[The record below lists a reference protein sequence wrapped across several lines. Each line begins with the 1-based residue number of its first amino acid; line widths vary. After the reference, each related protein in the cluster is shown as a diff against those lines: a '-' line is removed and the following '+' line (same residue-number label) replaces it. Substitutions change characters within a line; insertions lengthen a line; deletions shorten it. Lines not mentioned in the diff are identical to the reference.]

1 MNFLRVRR
9 VHFVGIGG
17 VGMSGLAEILS
28 SVGLT
33 VTGSDLREGEE
44 TLRLRALGI
53 PVFAAGH
60 RAEHVAGADV
70 VVYSSAVAEDNP
82 ELVAARIAGVPVIKR
97 AEMLAEV
104 MRVKTGIAIAGSHG
118 KTTTTSM
125 TGSILQA
132 AGLDPTI
139 VVGGRVRAM
148 GTNACLGK
156 GEYLVAEADEFDRSF
171 LRLRPIVAV
180 VNNIDLEHL
189 DTYRDLADL
198 KASFTEFASTVPF
211 FGAALLG
218 LDDPNVQEIR
228 PLLAS
233 RVRVG
238 TFGLTPQA
246 DVTARDLALER
257 TGSRFTAVAE
267 GEVIGPVEVSLPGL
281 HNVKNALAAI
291 AIARELDVP
300 FEACVKALST
310 FAGVARRFERKGER
324 DGVLVVDDYAH
335 HPTEVSATLGAARQA
350 YPERRLVVLFQ
361 PHLFT
366 RTRDQAA
373 GFGAALLGLDDPNV
387 QEIRPLLASRVRVG
401 TFGLTPQ
408 ADVTAR
414 DLGLDRNGSRF
425 TAVADG
431 EVLGPVEVSLPGLHN
446 VKNALAAIAISRELE
461 IPFEAC
467 ARTLATFAG
476 VARRF
481 EWKGERGGVLV
492 VDDYAHHPTEVAA
505 TLGAARQAHPE
516 RRLVVL
522 FQPHLFTRTRDQADG
537 FGAALLAA
545 DVVYVLPV
553 YPSRE
558 APIPGI
564 TSRLVSGAARS
575 RGHRNVADL
584 DDRASAV
591 ARLEAEL
598 RDGDLLVTMGA
609 GDVNRVG
616 EEFLAAGGA
625 A

>member
-17 VGMSGLAEILS
+17 VGMSGLAEILA

-33 VTGSDLREGEE
+33 VTGSDLREGDE
-44 TLRLRALGI
+44 TRRLRDLGI

-70 VVYSSAVAEDNP
+70 VVYSSAVAEENP
-82 ELVAARIAGVPVIKR
+82 ELVAARVAGVPVIKR

-104 MRVKTGIAIAGSHG
+104 MRVKTGVAIAGSHG

-148 GTNACLGK
+148 GTNARLGE
-156 GEYLVAEADEFDRSF
+156 GELLVAEADEFDRSF
-171 LRLRPIVAV
+171 LRLRPVVAV

-198 KASFTEFASTVPF
+198 KAAFTQFASTVPF

-228 PLLAS
+228 PALS
-233 RVRVG
+233 TRVRVV

-246 DVTARDLALER
+246 DVTARDLSLDR
-257 TGSRFTAVAE
+257 GGSRFTAIAS
-267 GEVIGPVEVSLPGL
+267 GEVLGTLEVSLPGL

-291 AIARELDVP
+291 AVSRELEVP
-300 FEACVKALST
+300 FEACAKALST
-310 FAGVARRFERKGER
+310 FSGVARRFERKGER
-324 DGVLVVDDYAH
+324 D
-335 HPTEVSATLGAARQA
+335 
-350 YPERRLVVLFQ
+350 
-361 PHLFT
+361 
-366 RTRDQAA
+366 
-373 GFGAALLGLDDPNV
+373 
-387 QEIRPLLASRVRVG
+387 
-401 TFGLTPQ
+401 
-408 ADVTAR
+408 
-414 DLGLDRNGSRF
+414 
-425 TAVADG
+425 
-431 EVLGPVEVSLPGLHN
+431 
-446 VKNALAAIAISRELE
+446 
-461 IPFEAC
+461 
-467 ARTLATFAG
+467 
-476 VARRF
+476 
-481 EWKGERGGVLV
+481 GVLV

-516 RRLVVL
+516 RRLVVV

-545 DVVYVLPV
+545 DAVYVLPV

-558 APIPGI
+558 APIPGV
-564 TSRLVSGAARS
+564 TSRLVSDAARS

-584 DDRASAV
+584 DDRTAAV

-598 RDGDLLVTMGA
+598 KDGDLLVTMGA

-616 EEFLAAGGA
+616 EELLAAGGA

>member
-9 VHFVGIGG
+9 VHFFGIGG
-17 VGMSGLAEILS
+17 FGMSGLAEILS

-104 MRVKTGIAIAGSHG
+104 MRVKTGIAISGSHG

-171 LRLRPIVAV
+171 LKLRPIVAV

-189 DTYRDLADL
+189 DTYRDLDDL
-198 KASFTEFASTVPF
+198 KASFTQFASTVPF

-228 PLLAS
+228 PQLAS

-246 DVTARDLALER
+246 DVTARDLSLER
-257 TGSRFTAVAE
+257 SGSRFTVVAD
-267 GEVIGPVEVSLPGL
+267 GEAIGPVEVSLPGL

-291 AIARELDVP
+291 AIARELDIP
-300 FEACVKALST
+300 FEACVKALAN

-324 DGVLVVDDYAH
+324 AGVLVVDDYAH
-335 HPTEVSATLGAARQA
+335 HPTEVAATLGAARQA

-373 GFGAALLGLDDPNV
+373 GFGAALL
-387 QEIRPLLASRVRVG
+387 
-401 TFGLTPQ
+401 
-408 ADVTAR
+408 
-414 DLGLDRNGSRF
+414 
-425 TAVADG
+425 
-431 EVLGPVEVSLPGLHN
+431 
-446 VKNALAAIAISRELE
+446 
-461 IPFEAC
+461 
-467 ARTLATFAG
+467 
-476 VARRF
+476 
-481 EWKGERGGVLV
+481 
-492 VDDYAHHPTEVAA
+492 
-505 TLGAARQAHPE
+505 
-516 RRLVVL
+516 
-522 FQPHLFTRTRDQADG
+522 
-537 FGAALLAA
+537 AA
-545 DVVYVLPV
+545 DAVYVLPV

-564 TSRLVSGAARS
+564 TSRLVSDAART
-575 RGHRNVADL
+575 RGHRNVVDL
-584 DDRASAV
+584 DVRAEV
-591 ARLEAEL
+591 VPRLLSDLKE
-598 RDGDLLVTMGA
+598 GDLLVTMGA
-609 GDVNRVG
+609 GDVNRLG
-616 EEFLAAGGA
+616 EELLGTGEPA
-625 A
+625 

>member
-44 TLRLRALGI
+44 TRRLRGIGI

-70 VVYSSAVAEDNP
+70 VVYSSAVAEDNA
-82 ELVAARIAGVPVIKR
+82 ELVAARNAGVPVIKR

-198 KASFTEFASTVPF
+198 KAAFAEFAGTVPF

-228 PLLAS
+228 PLLS
-233 RVRVG
+233 
-238 TFGLTPQA
+238 
-246 DVTARDLALER
+246 
-257 TGSRFTAVAE
+257 
-267 GEVIGPVEVSLPGL
+267 
-281 HNVKNALAAI
+281 
-291 AIARELDVP
+291 
-300 FEACVKALST
+300 
-310 FAGVARRFERKGER
+310 
-324 DGVLVVDDYAH
+324 
-335 HPTEVSATLGAARQA
+335 
-350 YPERRLVVLFQ
+350 
-361 PHLFT
+361 
-366 RTRDQAA
+366 
-373 GFGAALLGLDDPNV
+373 
-387 QEIRPLLASRVRVG
+387 SRVRVG

-414 DLGLDRNGSRF
+414 DLGLDRSGSRF
-425 TAVADG
+425 TAVAEG
-431 EVLGPVEVSLPGLHN
+431 EVLGEVSVSLPGLHN
-446 VKNALAAIAISRELE
+446 VKNALAAIAVCRELE
-461 IPFEAC
+461 VPFEAC
-467 ARTLATFAG
+467 AQALRVFSG
-476 VARRF
+476 VVRRF
-481 EWKGERGGVLV
+481 ERKGERGGVLV
-492 VDDYAHHPTEVAA
+492 LDDYAHHPTEVSA

-558 APIPGI
+558 APIPGV
-564 TSRLVSGAARS
+564 TSRLVSDAARA
-575 RGHRNVADL
+575 RGHRNVVDL
-584 DDRASAV
+584 ETRSDV
-591 ARLEAEL
+591 VPRLEAEL
-598 RDGDLLVTMGA
+598 RAGDLLVTMGA
-609 GDVNRVG
+609 GDVNRLG
-616 EEFLAAGGA
+616 EEYLAAQEPS
-625 A
+625 

>member
-70 VVYSSAVAEDNP
+70 VVYSSAVVEDNP

-156 GEYLVAEADEFDRSF
+156 GELLVAEADEFDRSF
-171 LRLRPIVAV
+171 LKLRPVVAV

-189 DTYRDLADL
+189 DTYRDLDDL
-198 KASFTEFASTVPF
+198 KASFTQFASTVPF

-257 TGSRFTAVAE
+257 SGSRFTVVAD
-267 GEVIGPVEVSLPGL
+267 GEAIGPVEVSLPGL

-291 AIARELDVP
+291 AVARELDVP
-300 FEACVKALST
+300 FEACVKALAT

-324 DGVLVVDDYAH
+324 NGVLVVDDYAH

-373 GFGAALLGLDDPNV
+373 GFGAALL
-387 QEIRPLLASRVRVG
+387 
-401 TFGLTPQ
+401 
-408 ADVTAR
+408 
-414 DLGLDRNGSRF
+414 
-425 TAVADG
+425 
-431 EVLGPVEVSLPGLHN
+431 
-446 VKNALAAIAISRELE
+446 
-461 IPFEAC
+461 
-467 ARTLATFAG
+467 
-476 VARRF
+476 
-481 EWKGERGGVLV
+481 
-492 VDDYAHHPTEVAA
+492 
-505 TLGAARQAHPE
+505 
-516 RRLVVL
+516 
-522 FQPHLFTRTRDQADG
+522 
-537 FGAALLAA
+537 AA
-545 DVVYVLPV
+545 DAVYVLPV

-564 TSRLVSGAARS
+564 TSRLVSDAART
-575 RGHRNVADL
+575 RGHRSVVDL
-584 DDRASAV
+584 DVRAEVVS
-591 ARLEAEL
+591 RLREDLKE
-598 RDGDLLVTMGA
+598 GDLLVTMGA
-609 GDVNRVG
+609 GDVNRLG
-616 EEFLAAGGA
+616 EELLGTGGPP
-625 A
+625 

>member
-104 MRVKTGIAIAGSHG
+104 MRVKTGIAISGSHG

-125 TGSILQA
+125 AGSILQA

-189 DTYRDLADL
+189 DTYRDLDDL
-198 KASFTEFASTVPF
+198 KASFTQFASTVPF

-228 PLLAS
+228 PQLAS

-257 TGSRFTAVAE
+257 SGSRFTVVAD
-267 GEVIGPVEVSLPGL
+267 GEAIGPVEVSLPGL

-324 DGVLVVDDYAH
+324 NGVLVVDDYAH
-335 HPTEVSATLGAARQA
+335 HPTEVAATLGAARQA

-373 GFGAALLGLDDPNV
+373 GFGAALL
-387 QEIRPLLASRVRVG
+387 
-401 TFGLTPQ
+401 
-408 ADVTAR
+408 
-414 DLGLDRNGSRF
+414 
-425 TAVADG
+425 
-431 EVLGPVEVSLPGLHN
+431 
-446 VKNALAAIAISRELE
+446 
-461 IPFEAC
+461 
-467 ARTLATFAG
+467 
-476 VARRF
+476 
-481 EWKGERGGVLV
+481 
-492 VDDYAHHPTEVAA
+492 
-505 TLGAARQAHPE
+505 
-516 RRLVVL
+516 
-522 FQPHLFTRTRDQADG
+522 
-537 FGAALLAA
+537 AA
-545 DVVYVLPV
+545 DAVYVLPV

-564 TSRLVSGAARS
+564 TSRLVSDAART
-575 RGHRNVADL
+575 RGHRSVVDL
-584 DDRASAV
+584 DVRTEV
-591 ARLEAEL
+591 VPRLREDLKE
-598 RDGDLLVTMGA
+598 GDLLVTMGA
-609 GDVNRVG
+609 GDVNRLG
-616 EEFLAAGGA
+616 EELLGTGEPA
-625 A
+625 

>member
-1 MNFLRVRR
+1 M
-9 VHFVGIGG
+9 
-17 VGMSGLAEILS
+17 
-28 SVGLT
+28 
-33 VTGSDLREGEE
+33 
-44 TLRLRALGI
+44 
-53 PVFAAGH
+53 
-60 RAEHVAGADV
+60 AGADV

-189 DTYRDLADL
+189 DTYRDLDDL
-198 KASFTEFASTVPF
+198 KASFTQFASTVPF

-246 DVTARDLALER
+246 DVTARDLSLER
-257 TGSRFTAVAE
+257 SGSRFTVVAD

-300 FEACVKALST
+300 FEACVKALAT

-335 HPTEVSATLGAARQA
+335 HPTEVAATLGAARQA

-373 GFGAALLGLDDPNV
+373 GFGAALL
-387 QEIRPLLASRVRVG
+387 
-401 TFGLTPQ
+401 
-408 ADVTAR
+408 
-414 DLGLDRNGSRF
+414 
-425 TAVADG
+425 
-431 EVLGPVEVSLPGLHN
+431 
-446 VKNALAAIAISRELE
+446 
-461 IPFEAC
+461 
-467 ARTLATFAG
+467 
-476 VARRF
+476 
-481 EWKGERGGVLV
+481 
-492 VDDYAHHPTEVAA
+492 
-505 TLGAARQAHPE
+505 
-516 RRLVVL
+516 
-522 FQPHLFTRTRDQADG
+522 
-537 FGAALLAA
+537 AA
-545 DVVYVLPV
+545 DAVYVLPV

-564 TSRLVSGAARS
+564 TSRLVSDAART
-575 RGHRNVADL
+575 RGHRNVVDLDVRAEVVPRLRADL
-584 DDRASAV
+584 K
-591 ARLEAEL
+591 E
-598 RDGDLLVTMGA
+598 GDLLVTMGA
-609 GDVNRVG
+609 GDVNRLG
-616 EEFLAAGGA
+616 EELLGTGEPA
-625 A
+625 

>member
-17 VGMSGLAEILS
+17 VGMSGLAEILA
-28 SVGLT
+28 SVGLS

-44 TLRLRALGI
+44 TRRLAVLGI
-53 PVFAAGH
+53 RVLTGGH
-60 RAEHVAGADV
+60 RGENVAGADV

-82 ELVAARIAGVPVIKR
+82 ELVAARAAGVPVIKR

-125 TGSILQA
+125 TGAILQA

-148 GTNACLGK
+148 GTNACLGQ

-198 KASFTEFASTVPF
+198 KASFTAFASTVPF
-211 FGAALLG
+211 FGVALLG

-228 PLLAS
+228 PALSA

-246 DVTARDLALER
+246 DVTARDLSLER
-257 TGSRFTAVAE
+257 NGSRFTAVAG
-267 GEVIGPVEVSLPGL
+267 GEVLGEVSVSLPGL

-291 AIARELDVP
+291 AVSRELEVP
-300 FEACVKALST
+300 FEACVKTLST

-324 DGVLVVDDYAH
+324 
-335 HPTEVSATLGAARQA
+335 S
-350 YPERRLVVLFQ
+350 
-361 PHLFT
+361 
-366 RTRDQAA
+366 
-373 GFGAALLGLDDPNV
+373 
-387 QEIRPLLASRVRVG
+387 
-401 TFGLTPQ
+401 
-408 ADVTAR
+408 
-414 DLGLDRNGSRF
+414 
-425 TAVADG
+425 
-431 EVLGPVEVSLPGLHN
+431 
-446 VKNALAAIAISRELE
+446 
-461 IPFEAC
+461 
-467 ARTLATFAG
+467 
-476 VARRF
+476 
-481 EWKGERGGVLV
+481 GVLV

-516 RRLVVL
+516 RRLVVV
-522 FQPHLFTRTRDQADG
+522 FQPHLFSRTRDQAEG

-545 DVVYVLPV
+545 DAVYVLPV

-558 APIPGI
+558 QPIPGV
-564 TSRLVSGAARS
+564 TARLVSDAARA
-575 RGHRNVADL
+575 RGHRAVVDVE
-584 DDRASAV
+584 DRSSLV
-591 ARLEAEL
+591 RRLLAEL
-598 RDGDLLVTMGA
+598 RPGDLLVTMGA
-609 GDVNRVG
+609 GDVNRLG
-616 EEFLAAGGA
+616 EEFLVHGEVA
-625 A
+625 

>member
-44 TLRLRALGI
+44 TRRLRSIGI

-60 RAEHVAGADV
+60 RAEHVTGADV

-82 ELVAARIAGVPVIKR
+82 ELVAARVAGVPVIKR

-189 DTYRDLADL
+189 DTYRDLDDL
-198 KASFTEFASTVPF
+198 KASFTQFASTVPF

-228 PLLAS
+228 PLLAA

-257 TGSRFTAVAE
+257 SGSRFTVVAD

-300 FEACVKALST
+300 FEACVKALAT

-335 HPTEVSATLGAARQA
+335 HPTEVAATLGAARQA

-373 GFGAALLGLDDPNV
+373 GFGAALL
-387 QEIRPLLASRVRVG
+387 
-401 TFGLTPQ
+401 
-408 ADVTAR
+408 
-414 DLGLDRNGSRF
+414 
-425 TAVADG
+425 
-431 EVLGPVEVSLPGLHN
+431 
-446 VKNALAAIAISRELE
+446 
-461 IPFEAC
+461 
-467 ARTLATFAG
+467 
-476 VARRF
+476 
-481 EWKGERGGVLV
+481 
-492 VDDYAHHPTEVAA
+492 
-505 TLGAARQAHPE
+505 
-516 RRLVVL
+516 
-522 FQPHLFTRTRDQADG
+522 
-537 FGAALLAA
+537 AA
-545 DVVYVLPV
+545 DAVYVLPV

-558 APIPGI
+558 EPIPGI
-564 TSRLVSGAARS
+564 TSRLVSDAART
-575 RGHRNVADL
+575 RGHRSVVDL
-584 DDRASAV
+584 DVRAEAV
-591 ARLEAEL
+591 PRLRSDLKE
-598 RDGDLLVTMGA
+598 GDLLVTMGA
-609 GDVNRVG
+609 GDVNRLG
-616 EEFLAAGGA
+616 EELLAGEAPA
-625 A
+625 

>member
-9 VHFVGIGG
+9 IHFVGIGG
-17 VGMSGLAEILS
+17 VGMSGLAELLS

-44 TLRLRALGI
+44 TRRLRSAGI
-53 PVFAAGH
+53 PVFPAGH
-60 RAEHVAGADV
+60 RAEQVTGADV
-70 VVYSSAVAEDNP
+70 VVYSSAVGEDNP
-82 ELVAARIAGVPVIKR
+82 ELVAARLAGTPVIKR

-139 VVGGRVRAM
+139 VVGGRVHAM
-148 GTNACLGK
+148 GTNACLGQ
-156 GEYLVAEADEFDRSF
+156 GEYLVAEADEYDRSF

-228 PLLAS
+228 PLLAA

-257 TGSRFTAVAE
+257 SGSRFVAVAG
-267 GEVIGPVEVSLPGL
+267 GEVLGPVEVSLPGL

-291 AIARELDVP
+291 AVARELDVP
-300 FEACVKALST
+300 FAACVKALAT

-335 HPTEVSATLGAARQA
+335 HPTEVAATLGAARQA

-373 GFGAALLGLDDPNV
+373 GFGAALL
-387 QEIRPLLASRVRVG
+387 S
-401 TFGLTPQ
+401 
-408 ADVTAR
+408 
-414 DLGLDRNGSRF
+414 
-425 TAVADG
+425 
-431 EVLGPVEVSLPGLHN
+431 
-446 VKNALAAIAISRELE
+446 
-461 IPFEAC
+461 
-467 ARTLATFAG
+467 
-476 VARRF
+476 
-481 EWKGERGGVLV
+481 
-492 VDDYAHHPTEVAA
+492 
-505 TLGAARQAHPE
+505 
-516 RRLVVL
+516 
-522 FQPHLFTRTRDQADG
+522 
-537 FGAALLAA
+537 A

-564 TSRLVSGAARS
+564 TSRLVSDAART
-575 RGHRNVADL
+575 RGHRNVVDL
-584 DDRASAV
+584 EVRSDVVPR
-591 ARLEAEL
+591 L
-598 RDGDLLVTMGA
+598 RDDLREGDLLVTMGA
-609 GDVNRVG
+609 GDVNRLG
-616 EEFLAAGGA
+616 EELLAAEA
-625 A
+625 PA

>member
-44 TLRLRALGI
+44 TLRLRGLGI

-70 VVYSSAVAEDNP
+70 VVYSSAVAEENP

-125 TGSILQA
+125 TGAILQA

-171 LRLRPIVAV
+171 LKLRPVVAV

-198 KASFTEFASTVPF
+198 KASFAEFASTVPF

-228 PLLAS
+228 PLLA
-233 RVRVG
+233 
-238 TFGLTPQA
+238 T
-246 DVTARDLALER
+246 
-257 TGSRFTAVAE
+257 
-267 GEVIGPVEVSLPGL
+267 
-281 HNVKNALAAI
+281 
-291 AIARELDVP
+291 
-300 FEACVKALST
+300 
-310 FAGVARRFERKGER
+310 
-324 DGVLVVDDYAH
+324 
-335 HPTEVSATLGAARQA
+335 
-350 YPERRLVVLFQ
+350 
-361 PHLFT
+361 
-366 RTRDQAA
+366 
-373 GFGAALLGLDDPNV
+373 
-387 QEIRPLLASRVRVG
+387 RVRVG

-414 DLGLDRNGSRF
+414 DLGLERNGSRF

-446 VKNALAAIAISRELE
+446 VKNALAAIAVSRELDV
-461 IPFEAC
+461 PFEAC
-467 ARTLATFAG
+467 VKTLSTFAG

-481 EWKGERGGVLV
+481 ERKGERSGVLV

-516 RRLVVL
+516 RRLVVV
-522 FQPHLFTRTRDQADG
+522 FQPHLFSRTRDQAEG

-545 DVVYVLPV
+545 DAVYVLPV

-558 APIPGI
+558 LPIPGV
-564 TSRLVSGAARS
+564 TARLVSDAARA
-575 RGHRNVADL
+575 RGHRAVVDVE
-584 DDRASAV
+584 DRSSLV
-591 ARLEAEL
+591 PRLLAEL
-598 RDGDLLVTMGA
+598 RPGDLLVTMGA
-609 GDVNRVG
+609 GDVNRHG
-616 EEFLAAGGA
+616 EELLAHGEVA
-625 A
+625 

>member
-373 GFGAALLGLDDPNV
+373 GFGAALL
-387 QEIRPLLASRVRVG
+387 
-401 TFGLTPQ
+401 
-408 ADVTAR
+408 
-414 DLGLDRNGSRF
+414 
-425 TAVADG
+425 
-431 EVLGPVEVSLPGLHN
+431 
-446 VKNALAAIAISRELE
+446 
-461 IPFEAC
+461 
-467 ARTLATFAG
+467 
-476 VARRF
+476 
-481 EWKGERGGVLV
+481 
-492 VDDYAHHPTEVAA
+492 
-505 TLGAARQAHPE
+505 
-516 RRLVVL
+516 
-522 FQPHLFTRTRDQADG
+522 
-537 FGAALLAA
+537 AA
-545 DVVYVLPV
+545 DAVYVLPV

-558 APIPGI
+558 APIPGV
-564 TSRLVSGAARS
+564 TARLVSDAART
-575 RGHRNVADL
+575 RGHRSVVDL
-584 DDRASAV
+584 DVRSEVV
-591 ARLEAEL
+591 ARLRDEL
-598 RDGDLLVTMGA
+598 KEGDLLVTMGA
-609 GDVNRVG
+609 GDVNRLG
-616 EEFLAAGGA
+616 EEFLGTGEPA
-625 A
+625 